1 MNMDRDQVETAYIQV
16 FCSADQGAGKLSN
29 SVVKDRLSGKSDG
42 RKSNGDHA
50 DIGGRNPIIKVQF
63 NPSTLS
69 FSTYDK
75 NRQEQEKKTT
85 LMQSGQKRITAAFA
99 DDPDTSI
106 NVSFKLIFD
115 RTNEAD
121 TDVQPDVEQFIAL
134 VRDPYVRQAAFCWGD
149 MSYRGVL
156 RSVEAEYVL
165 FNQLGIPTRATVAL
179 TLEGI

>member
-1 MNMDRDQVETAYIQV
+1 MGRDQVETAYIQV
-16 FCSADQGAGKLSN
+16 FCNAAQSVGKLSN
-29 SVVKDRLSGKSDG
+29 SVVRDRLSGKSSPGKD
-42 RKSNGDHA
+42 NGNPA
-50 DIGGRNPIIKVQF
+50 KTAGENPIIKVQF

-69 FSTYDK
+69 FSTYDRG
-75 NRQEQEKKTT
+75 RQEREKKTT
-85 LMQSGQKRITAAFA
+85 LTQSGQKRIAAAFA
-99 DDPDTSI
+99 DDPDASI

-115 RTNEAD
+115 RTNDEDA
-121 TDVQPDVEQFIAL
+121 DVQPDVERFIAL

-149 MSYRGVL
+149 MSYKGVL